1 MKNFMLI
8 SSSVVFILFFIL
20 AVPINIHKQNF
31 ASVFSAENENKFTAI
46 ILDAGHGGED
56 GGAVASDNTA
66 EKDINLD
73 IALKLQKILNL
84 YGYTVIMTRSEDIMT
99 CDDNLS
105 TQRERKVS
113 DIRNR
118 FKIIQENSHAI
129 FVSIHQ
135 NKFHDTTQ
143 KGAQVFFSPNNNQSK
158 VLADSIQ
165 HSFVNTIQP
174 ENKRLSKKSGTSIFL
189 LYHSEIPS
197 VLVECGF
204 LSNPTDLTNL
214 KDENY
219 RTQTAFIIA
228 DGIIKYL
235 KR

>member
-1 MKNFMLI
+1 MKKILLI
-8 SSSVVFILFFIL
+8 SASVVFILFFIFV
-20 AVPINIHKQNF
+20 VPIHIHKQNF
-31 ASVFSAENENKFTAI
+31 AYVFSSGSESKATVI

-56 GGAVASDNTA
+56 GGAVASDNTV

-73 IALKLQKILNL
+73 ITLKLQKILNL

-99 CDDNLS
+99 CDDNLP

-118 FKIIQENSHAI
+118 FKIIQENPQAI

-135 NKFHDTTQ
+135 NKFFDTTQ
-143 KGAQVFFSPNNNQSK
+143 KGVQVFYSPNNAQSK
-158 VLADSIQ
+158 TLADSIQ
-165 HSFVNTIQP
+165 NSFVNTLQP
-174 ENKRLSKKSGTSIFL
+174 KNKRLSKKSGTSIFL

-204 LSNPTDLTNL
+204 LSNPTDLVNL
-214 KDENY
+214 KNENY
-219 RTQTAFIIA
+219 RTKTALIIA
-228 DGIIKYL
+228 DGIIKFL